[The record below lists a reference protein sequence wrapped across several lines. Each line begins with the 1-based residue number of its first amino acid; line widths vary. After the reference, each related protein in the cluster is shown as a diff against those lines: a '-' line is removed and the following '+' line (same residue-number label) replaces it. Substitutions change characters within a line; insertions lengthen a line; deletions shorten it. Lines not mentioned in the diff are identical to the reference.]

1 MDGIQAATE
10 LQDSNDDELKEK
22 IATQSMQRYNQV
34 PKPPQVNTVVN
45 LLLGQ
50 NTFLLAATGFGKSRI
65 SELYLEMLP
74 KDRNRN
80 IYGLVAVLNPL
91 DALGNNQVEEKNQAA
106 STSINLKKIV
116 SRKTCRNIQ
125 QGVYNFVY
133 FPLEIFLDNKAF
145 TSVYFSPE
153 FQSKLALVVVDEA
166 HMIYSWGLVKGGQK
180 KLKP

>member
-106 STSINLKKIV
+106 STSINLKKSLAAKRV
-116 SRKTCRNIQ
+116 VTYSRASTIS
-125 QGVYNFVY
+125 FT
-133 FPLEIFLDNKAF
+133 FPLKSSLITRHSPVF
-145 TSVYFSPE
+145 TSRLS
-153 FQSKLALVVVDEA
+153 SKANWPWSLLTRRT
-166 HMIYSWGLVKGGQK
+166 
-180 KLKP
+180 

>member
-106 STSINLKKIV
+106 STSINLKKSLAAKRV
-116 SRKTCRNIQ
+116 
-125 QGVYNFVY
+125 
-133 FPLEIFLDNKAF
+133 AF

-153 FQSKLALVVVDEA
+153 FQSKLALVGVDEA